1 MTARFNGLSPPYLG
15 QCISPCVRRANM
27 GHPNHLDLPRPS
39 FSPQLVLDRAESCL
53 RHNPYLALKNVE
65 CAFCDGVLTLRGYLQ
80 TYYLSQMAQEAVG
93 RVGGVHR
100 VVNEI
105 EVLGG
110 ARR

>member
-1 MTARFNGLSPPYLG
+1 MSN
-15 QCISPCVRRANM
+15 
-27 GHPNHLDLPRPS
+27 
-39 FSPQLVLDRAESCL
+39 
-53 RHNPYLALKNVE
+53 AL
-65 CAFCDGVLTLRGYLQ
+65 FCDGVLTLRGYLQ